1 MSERD
6 EALLEIAAIA
16 RRHGLTADEVRAAI
30 GGPAPAE
37 APAEATPDVSAARPS
52 RSGPLARAF
61 AYLGGTFVLAGLV
74 VFVGTFWQQM
84 NSAERIVVTLGS
96 GLAAFVLAFLAH
108 GSPKRERLTTPL
120 FVLAV
125 LLEPGGM
132 LVAFSE
138 FGRGGSIVDAEIVV
152 GFVMLLQCA
161 LFLAKTQRTAAVFAA
176 LGFGSLAAAGGLT
189 RMEID
194 SGITGLA
201 VGLGVFLVTRA
212 VDRSRHRVITPFWY
226 FASSATVLVA
236 VFDLVEHKALEIAT
250 LFVAGG
256 FVYLS
261 TRFKSRTL
269 LATGCLGILVYV
281 GYFTKENF
289 ADSIGWPVA
298 LILLGI
304 LLMAIGAVAVRIHRR
319 YIRTA

>member
-1 MSERD
+1 MSDRAR
-6 EALLEIAAIA
+6 ALAEIAAIA
-16 RRHGLTADEVRAAI
+16 RRHGLTANDVRCALAD
-30 GGPAPAE
+30 PAPAT
-37 APAEATPDVSAARPS
+37 APAP

-74 VFVGTFWQQM
+74 VFVGTFWQEM

-96 GLAAFVLAFLAH
+96 GLAAFVLAFLAS

-120 FVLAV
+120 FVLAA

-138 FGRGGSIVDAEIVV
+138 LGSGGSVLDAEIVV
-152 GFVMLLQCA
+152 GVVMLAQCA
-161 LFLAKTQRTAAVFAA
+161 LFLAKTQRTIAVFAA
-176 LGFGSLAAAGGLT
+176 LAFGSLAAAAALS

-194 SGITGLA
+194 GGVIGLA

-236 VFDLVEHKALEIAT
+236 VFDLVEHRAFEIAT
-250 LFVAGG
+250 LGVAAGL
-256 FVYLS
+256 VYLS

-269 LATGCLGILVYV
+269 LATGCLGILAYV

-289 ADSIGWPVA
+289 ADSIGWPIA

-304 LLMAIGAVAVRIHRR
+304 LMMAIGAFALRIHRR
-319 YIRTA
+319 YIRAT